1 MRIAV
6 VGAGAMGSLYAGM
19 LARAGR
25 DVWLVGR
32 SPAHV
37 EAVRSDGL
45 RLHIPNS
52 GEEWRVAVRATTDP
66 AEVGPVDVVLFLT
79 KAYDLQAAASSARP
93 LFGPATWALPLC
105 NGLGAVEAVAAAL
118 PDTPLACG
126 VSEVGGDVLAPGLV
140 AITGNVVSGRGFT
153 RFGVVSGALGR
164 APLDALAHELEASGL
179 RAEVL
184 DDIQSFIWTKLA
196 MAGTMSSLSALT
208 RLRIGGIAGS
218 AAGQELMAMMIGEI
232 AAVAHARGVILDRD
246 AILARA
252 DGVFAAVPDHVPS
265 MAADLRAGRRT
276 ENEALV
282 GAVSREG
289 AKLGVATPI
298 CDAISRMIALVEA
311 NPGASI
317 W

>member
-37 EAVRSDGL
+37 EAIRSGGL
-45 RLHIPNS
+45 RMHVPDH
-52 GEEWRVAVRATTDP
+52 GEEWRVAMRATTDP
-66 AEVGPVDVVLFLT
+66 ADIGPVDVVLFLT
-79 KAYDLQAAASSARP
+79 KAYDLEAAASSARP

-105 NGLGAVEAVAAAL
+105 NGLGTAEAVAAAL
-118 PDTPLACG
+118 PDAPVACG

-140 AITGNVVSGRGFT
+140 TITGNVMSGRGHT
-153 RFGVVSGALGR
+153 RFGATSGAPGR
-164 APLDALAHELEASGL
+164 ASLEALARELEASGL

-184 DDIQSFIWTKLA
+184 DDIQSFLWTKLA

-218 AAGQELMAMMIGEI
+218 APGRELMAMMIDEI
-232 AAVAHARGVILDRD
+232 AAVARASGVALDRD

-276 ENEALV
+276 ENEALA
-282 GAVSREG
+282 GAVSRQG
-289 AKLGVATPI
+289 ARLGVATPI
-298 CDAISRMIALVEA
+298 CDAIARMIALVEA

>member
-32 SPAHV
+32 SLDHIRAI
-37 EAVRSDGL
+37 RSGGL
-45 RLHIPNS
+45 RMHIPNS

-66 AEVGPVDVVLFLT
+66 GEAGPVDAVLFLT
-79 KAYDLQAAASSARP
+79 KAYDLAAAASSARP

-105 NGLGAVEAVAAAL
+105 NGLGAAEAVAGAL

-140 AITGNVVSGRGFT
+140 TITGNVVLGRGYT
-153 RFGVVSGALGR
+153 RFGAVTAGLGR
-164 APLDALAHELEASGL
+164 AALDALAGELEASGL

-218 AAGQELMAMMIGEI
+218 APGRELMAMMIGEI
-232 AAVAHARGVILDRD
+232 ASVAQAQGITLDRD

-276 ENEALV
+276 ENEALA

-289 AKLGVATPI
+289 ARLGVATPI
-298 CDAISRMIALVEA
+298 CDAIARMIALVEA
-311 NPGASI
+311 HPGASI